1 MKRLLICLAILVAVP
16 LCSELRAQ
24 ETTRLRTLPVEIPHF
39 SFMGIDIDGGPL
51 PFVEA
56 LKEKGFEF
64 VNKQGNIFIL
74 TGTFSGVQGCA
85 VGVNVKDDFVWKVSV
100 SFPTQMSWPAMKAQ
114 YEKYKKNY
122 ISSLEKHGKARAEL
136 VEGLKSIPYLRVF
149 PSQANFIMCEVTGG
163 RTSLDL
169 CAQILV
175 NEDIL
180 IKDLS
185 SKAGNGRQYIRIA
198 VRDEADNARLI
209 EALKRA

>member
-1 MKRLLICLAILVAVP
+1 MQLAVVDHADSLALAAGNCLGRHKANLGADTKHCTHSLLKLSFLSLVDRNDIR
-16 LCSELRAQ
+16 EL
-24 ETTRLRTLPVEIPHF
+24 LGSHLDLDF
-39 SFMGIDIDGGPL
+39 KGIGIVDSVNLDLVVGGVA
-51 PFVEA
+51 F
-56 LKEKGFEF
+56 
-64 VNKQGNIFIL
+64 
-74 TGTFSGVQGCA
+74 
-85 VGVNVKDDFVWKVSV
+85 
-100 SFPTQMSWPAMKAQ
+100 
-114 YEKYKKNY
+114 
-122 ISSLEKHGKARAEL
+122 LEKHGKARAEL

>member
-1 MKRLLICLAILVAVP
+1 MKRFLICLAIFVAVP

-56 LKEKGFEF
+56 LKEKGFDF

-114 YEKYKKNY
+114 YEKYKNNY
-122 ISSLEKHGKARAEL
+122 AEKYDTKPQSTEKLSSRFREGTGQEHWGFEDESSQWQSTFDVPNGFIILAVKYNRTQSNLYL
-136 VEGLKSIPYLRVF
+136 VVDYVDKINYL
-149 PSQANFIMCEVTGG
+149 IKE
-163 RTSLDL
+163 
-169 CAQILV
+169 QIDM
-175 NEDIL
+175 EDI
-180 IKDLS
+180 
-185 SKAGNGRQYIRIA
+185 
-198 VRDEADNARLI
+198 
-209 EALKRA
+209 

>member
-1 MKRLLICLAILVAVP
+1 MASGNKELI
-16 LCSELRAQ
+16 S
-24 ETTRLRTLPVEIPHF
+24 
-39 SFMGIDIDGGPL
+39 
-51 PFVEA
+51 A
-56 LKEKGFEF
+56 LKKEVAIWNINSFGEF
-64 VNKQGNIFIL
+64 YMQI
-74 TGTFSGVQGCA
+74 
-85 VGVNVKDDFVWKVSV
+85 
-100 SFPTQMSWPAMKAQ
+100 

>member
-1 MKRLLICLAILVAVP
+1 M
-16 LCSELRAQ
+16 
-24 ETTRLRTLPVEIPHF
+24 
-39 SFMGIDIDGGPL
+39 
-51 PFVEA
+51 
-56 LKEKGFEF
+56 
-64 VNKQGNIFIL
+64 
-74 TGTFSGVQGCA
+74 
-85 VGVNVKDDFVWKVSV
+85 
-100 SFPTQMSWPAMKAQ
+100 
-114 YEKYKKNY
+114 
-122 ISSLEKHGKARAEL
+122 
-136 VEGLKSIPYLRVF
+136 
-149 PSQANFIMCEVTGG
+149 TGG

>member
-1 MKRLLICLAILVAVP
+1 MKRFLICLAILVAVP

-56 LKEKGFEF
+56 LKEKGFDF

-122 ISSLEKHGKARAEL
+122 AEKYDTKPQSTEKLSSRFREGTGQEHWGFEDESSQWQSTFDVPNGFIILAVKYNRAQSNLYL
-136 VEGLKSIPYLRVF
+136 VVDYVDKINYL
-149 PSQANFIMCEVTGG
+149 IKE
-163 RTSLDL
+163 
-169 CAQILV
+169 QIDM
-175 NEDIL
+175 EDI
-180 IKDLS
+180 
-185 SKAGNGRQYIRIA
+185 
-198 VRDEADNARLI
+198 
-209 EALKRA
+209 